1 MMDINEPKVA
11 EKRRRFYMLLQNGW
25 RHMTFKEKEAVGV
38 DIAHMYQGLCPVGW
52 DVMSQDA
59 HFSLKESESEEIA
72 RDKVRVGS
80 SGGVWI
86 DCV

>member
-1 MMDINEPKVA
+1 MELIYFIQMMN
-11 EKRRRFYMLLQNGW
+11 
-25 RHMTFKEKEAVGV
+25 
-38 DIAHMYQGLCPVGW
+38 